1 MARSKTIL
9 LLGGT
14 GEALKINQYLASLG
28 SVHLITSLAGRTRKP
43 AALEGEVL
51 PSGFSDV
58 GGLAQFMADRAIDL
72 LIDMTHPFARA
83 ISPKAREICH
93 EMDVP
98 YLHYDRPP
106 WIAAPED
113 RWISVPNLAAAA
125 TECAAFSTIFLSI
138 GRQELT
144 DFMNLTGKKL
154 IIRSVEP
161 IAFECPNCEVKNLL
175 SRGPFTLEDELA
187 LMGRDAI
194 DVIVTKNSGGAATYP
209 KILAARA
216 LNLPLIMIERPDHP
230 PTDAIGDLDLL
241 KSRLHSYV

>member
-58 GGLAQFMADRAIDL
+58 GGLAQFMADRTIDL

-83 ISPKAREICH
+83 ISPKAQKICT
-93 EMDVP
+93 EMNVP

-106 WIAAPED
+106 WTAEPED
-113 RWISVPNLAAAA
+113 RWISAPSLAVAAAK
-125 TECAAFSTIFLSI
+125 CAAFSTIFLSI

-144 DFMNLTGKKL
+144 DFTNLTGKKL

-187 LMGRDAI
+187 LIRREAI
-194 DVIVTKNSGGAATYP
+194 DVIVTKNSGGAATYA
-209 KILAARA
+209 KVQAARM
-216 LNLPLIMIERPDHP
+216 LNIPLIMIERADHP
-230 PTDAIGDLDLL
+230 PKDAISDLEML
-241 KSRLHSYV
+241 KSRLRSYV